1 MRTPFAPALLAPALL
16 AFAAA
21 TAHALPAVK
30 TLAQFD
36 LGYAKCEARFAH
48 MKGHGDEAYLALWKI
63 KADAQR
69 LDELAKQRKSAGYRE
84 ERSKAQKAMAKPS
97 AELDE
102 KINRQCQATWSE
114 LQRNTPPTI
123 RAASAPAATKPGPA
137 PVAAKPAASAAK
149 K

>member
-1 MRTPFAPALLAPALL
+1 MKTLFAPALL

-21 TAHALPAVK
+21 AAHAGPSVK

-63 KADAQR
+63 KPDEKQR
-69 LDELAKQRKSAGYRE
+69 AELAKQRSSARYRD
-84 ERSKAQKAMAKPS
+84 ERSKAMKTMAKPS
-97 AELDE
+97 PALDE
-102 KINRQCQATWSE
+102 KLRRQCDATWSE
-114 LQRNTPPTI
+114 LQRADRPVNMATSKP
-123 RAASAPAATKPGPA
+123 AASAP
-137 PVAAKPAASAAK
+137 AAKPAASATK